1 MDKTDNKLLTNQPET
16 GTVPPL
22 VSSRVVGCWRVVAK
36 AVFDAKQPAEMDES
50 EIFVSGRVG
59 SVRAKSE
66 EVEAAMTPPGE
77 LALTLG
83 VGTTTA
89 ARGGSLWP
97 AVMAHFVNNA
107 GTVVQAKVFG
117 AEWIRQE
124 MNASGPWEAQ
134 DFGIAA
140 LCAVGLGV
148 TWWTMRR
155 LASWSEA
162 ADRYVE
168 RVH

>member
-1 MDKTDNKLLTNQPET
+1 MVAVGLIMQAVTRDFIFFGSKMDKRVNKSLTNQPET

-36 AVFDAKQPAEMDES
+36 AVFDAKQPVEMDES

-66 EVEAAMTPPGE
+66 EVEAAMTLPGE

-89 ARGGSLWP
+89 ARGRLKPRLLLRNNGRFSL
-97 AVMAHFVNNA
+97 
-107 GTVVQAKVFG
+107 
-117 AEWIRQE
+117 R
-124 MNASGPWEAQ
+124 
-134 DFGIAA
+134 
-140 LCAVGLGV
+140 
-148 TWWTMRR
+148 
-155 LASWSEA
+155 
-162 ADRYVE
+162 
-168 RVH
+168 